1 MKANESE
8 CWMEWIL
15 NKSEWSINKIDENSY
30 ESMVL

>member
-1 MKANESE
+1 MKANAE
-8 CWMEWIL
+8 WNWIL